1 MNNSKKK
8 AIILAVVCLIIL
20 IGAIIAEKS
29 FNKSYFVKLEYDDV
43 MEKIENKEDFVLV
56 LSQTTCSHCASYK
69 PKVEEVANEHKIN
82 LYYIEVD
89 LLNAEE
95 KKEFVSH
102 INFSATPSTVFISG
116 GYEKTSAN
124 RINGDAS
131 KEKIIKKLKSNGFID

>member
-8 AIILAVVCLIIL
+8 AIILAVICLVVL
-20 IGAIIAEKS
+20 IVAIFVERNL
-29 FNKSYFVKLEYDDV
+29 NKSYFIKLEYDDV
-43 MEKIENKEDFVLV
+43 IEKIENKEDFVLV

-69 PKVEEVANEHKIN
+69 PKVEEVANEYKVN

-89 LLNAEE
+89 LLSADE
-95 KKEFVSH
+95 KKEFVTH
-102 INFSATPSTVFISG
+102 VNFSSTPSTVFILD

-131 KEKIIKKLKSNGFID
+131 KEKLIHKLKSNGFID